1 MLFFFSKQLVT
12 PNHWE
17 KNNNMP
23 KRIRNN
29 ETTSSTTTTTT
40 TTTTAKS
47 RRKSKRSKL
56 LNDNEKNVLEH
67 STTNPLL
74 PPPEVKEIDIN
85 SQEYYKVAKNVYHQQ
100 QRLDKILSSSNELFG
115 FTINTEKLGLE
126 ITGKTTR
133 DTEVFVS
140 QVHSNSKCTGFIK
153 KNDSFLLLNNIDIR
167 QKL

>member
-1 MLFFFSKQLVT
+1 
-12 PNHWE
+12 
-17 KNNNMP
+17 MP

-100 QRLDKILSSSNELFG
+100 QRLDKILSSANELFG

-126 ITGKTTR
+126 ITGLIILLCSSYFIFV
-133 DTEVFVS
+133 VFIIVL
-140 QVHSNSKCTGFIK
+140 FYI
-153 KNDSFLLLNNIDIR
+153 
-167 QKL
+167 